1 MHSNAFIINN
11 YQSFITSFFQL
22 GLTDSTLKAIEETGY
37 TEPTPI
43 QAQAIPS
50 VLQGRDI
57 LASAQTGTGK
67 TAAFTLPAIDIL
79 IQTKAKARMPRV
91 LIIEPTREL
100 AAQVAENFDLFSKY
114 TDLTRTLLI
123 GGESFVDQE
132 KELKKGV
139 DFLIATPGRLLDLFE
154 RGKILLSGIQMFV
167 IDEAD
172 RMLDM
177 GFIPDIERIASMLPT
192 RRQNLLFSATMPPP
206 IKKLAAQFLVN
217 PKEIEVAPP
226 ATTAKNIEQYYTR
239 SLAKDKR
246 ETLRQLIDDHNMS
259 HAIVFCNRK
268 RDIEILK
275 KSMDRHGF
283 KADTLHGDMKQSDRN
298 ETLKKFKANELDFL
312 LASDVAARGID
323 IDGLPFVIN
332 FDVPHNS
339 DDYVHR
345 IGRTGRAGKTGHAFM
360 LVSPSEE
367 KALVEIQKLTGKK
380 IDEYHPKV
388 NVVPDKP
395 KQSKVTDHRKVPEDK
410 KDSYKSVV
418 GFGDDIPEFMKFK
431 A

>member
-1 MHSNAFIINN
+1 M
-11 YQSFITSFFQL
+11 TSFFQL
-22 GLTDSTLKAIEETGY
+22 GLTESTLKAIEETGY

-43 QAQAIPS
+43 QAQAIAS
-50 VLQGRDI
+50 VLQGRDV

-79 IQTKAKARMPRV
+79 IQSKAKARMPRV

-100 AAQVAENFDLFSKY
+100 AAQVAENFDIFSKY

-132 KELKKGV
+132 KELMKGV
-139 DFLIATPGRLLDLFE
+139 DVLIATPGRLLDLFE

-206 IKKLAAQFLVN
+206 IKKLAAQFLHN
-217 PKEIEVAPP
+217 PKEIQVAPP
-226 ATTAKNIEQYYTR
+226 ATTAKNIEQYFTR

-246 ETLRQLIDDHNMS
+246 DTLRKLIDDHNMS

-367 KALVEIQKLTGKK
+367 KSLNEIQKLTGKK
-380 IDEYHPKV
+380 IEEYSPKV
-388 NVVPDKP
+388 SVEPDRS
-395 KQSKVTDHRKVPEDK
+395 QQRKGKARQAPEDRR
-410 KDSYKSVV
+410 DHDKSVV
-418 GFGDDIPEFMKFK
+418 GFGDDIPAFMKIK

>member
-1 MHSNAFIINN
+1 M
-11 YQSFITSFFQL
+11 TSFFQL
-22 GLTDSTLKAIEETGY
+22 GLTDSTLKAIDEAGY
-37 TEPTPI
+37 KEPTPI

-79 IQTKAKARMPRV
+79 IQTTAKARMPRV
-91 LIIEPTREL
+91 LIVEPTREL
-100 AAQVAENFDLFSKY
+100 AAQVAENFDLFSKHNE
-114 TDLTRTLLI
+114 LSRALLI

-132 KELKKGV
+132 KELRKGV
-139 DFLIATPGRLLDLFE
+139 DVLIVTPGRLIDLFD
-154 RGKILLSGIQMFV
+154 RGKLLLSGIQMFV

-177 GFIPDIERIASMLPT
+177 GFIPDIVRMAKLLPP

-206 IKKLAAQFLVN
+206 IKKLAAEFLVN
-217 PKEIEVAPP
+217 PKEIQVAPP
-226 ATTAKNIEQYYTR
+226 ATTAKTIEQYYTR

-246 ETLRQLIDDHNMS
+246 ETLRNLIDIHEMS
-259 HAIVFCNRK
+259 HAIIFCNRK
-268 RDIEILK
+268 RDIEVLK
-275 KSMDRHGF
+275 RSMDKHGF
-283 KADTLHGDMKQSDRN
+283 KADTLHGDMKQADRN
-298 ETLKKFKANELDFL
+298 ETLQKFKNNELDFL

-332 FDVPHNS
+332 FDVPHNP

-345 IGRTGRAGKTGHAFM
+345 IGRTGRAGKAGHAFM

-367 KALVEIQKLTGKK
+367 KSLTQIQKLTNKK
-380 IDEYHPKV
+380 IQEHPIAAASSSK
-388 NVVPDKP
+388 DTKP
-395 KQSKVTDHRKVPEDK
+395 SKPSAKTGPKLREPII
-410 KDSYKSVV
+410 
-418 GFGDDIPEFMKFK
+418 GFGDDIPEFMKIK

>member
-1 MHSNAFIINN
+1 M
-11 YQSFITSFFQL
+11 TSFFHL

-79 IQTKAKARMPRV
+79 IQSKAKARMPRV

-217 PKEIEVAPP
+217 PKEIQVAPP
-226 ATTAKNIEQYYTR
+226 ATTAKNIEQYFTR

-367 KALVEIQKLTGKK
+367 KALIEIQKLTGKK

-388 NVVPDKP
+388 NVKLDKP
-395 KQSKVTDHRKVPEDK
+395 KQSIGTDQRKGHEDK
-410 KDSYKSVV
+410 RDSYKPVV